1 MVAEPTGS
9 RDTILVC
16 VGATPARA
24 RAALPASY
32 DAGTAGA
39 APWSSRTT
47 YAASCC
53 ASGTSSGGAGTGA
66 DHADCPIRLDHG
78 YHVVLEGIMHSS
90 RYRSILSALR
100 DGHQGRSLFC

>member
-9 RDTILVC
+9 PDTILVC

-32 DAGTAGA
+32 DAGTAGT

-53 ASGTSSGGAGTGA
+53 ASGTSSAAPAPALITQTVRFA
-66 DHADCPIRLDHG
+66 LDHG